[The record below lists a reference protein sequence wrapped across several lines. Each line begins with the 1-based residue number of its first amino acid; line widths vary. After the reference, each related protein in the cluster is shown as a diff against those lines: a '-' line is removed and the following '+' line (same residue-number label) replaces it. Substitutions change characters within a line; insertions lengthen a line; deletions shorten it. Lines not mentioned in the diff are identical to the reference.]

1 MEVSEARRR
10 FAAYIE
16 RPPADI
22 RLAEGALLIALE
34 AYPDLDVDAY
44 LRRLDGMAEAGFGPP
59 WAWNSNPAASSRTS
73 MPASSRN
80 TACAA
85 TAGIITTPATAS

>member
-16 RPPADI
+16 RPAADL

-34 AYPDLDVDAY
+34 AYPDLDVDTY
-44 LRRLDGMAEAGFGPP
+44 LRRLDGMAETVSTRLGLELEPRRIVSHVNAC
-59 WAWNSNPAASSRTS
+59 
-73 MPASSRN
+73 SSRN

-85 TAGIITTPATAS
+85 TAGNTTTPATAS